1 MGSEHFTDVETGA
14 PTGEVSLLVRGGA
27 RFQASW
33 FQNWTEILDFS
44 PMVVVVW
51 LLCPTLCDPMTV
63 VHQVPLPMGFPKQ
76 EYWSGMPLPSPG
88 DLPKPGFKLA
98 SLALAGRF
106 FTTEPPGKPLHLW
119 EPWYML
125 VCLVSSGSFRF
136 LFLLVIFTL
145 LKPRT

>member
-1 MGSEHFTDVETGA
+1 
-14 PTGEVSLLVRGGA
+14 
-27 RFQASW
+27 
-33 FQNWTEILDFS
+33 
-44 PMVVVVW
+44 MVVVVW

-63 VHQVPLPMGFPKQ
+63 VHQLPLPMGFPKQ
-76 EYWSGMPLPSPG
+76 KYWSGMPLPSPG

-125 VCLVSSGSFRF
+125 VCLVSSGSFRVPI
-136 LFLLVIFTL
+136 LTGHIHLAKTQNLDMTGTIF
-145 LKPRT
+145 